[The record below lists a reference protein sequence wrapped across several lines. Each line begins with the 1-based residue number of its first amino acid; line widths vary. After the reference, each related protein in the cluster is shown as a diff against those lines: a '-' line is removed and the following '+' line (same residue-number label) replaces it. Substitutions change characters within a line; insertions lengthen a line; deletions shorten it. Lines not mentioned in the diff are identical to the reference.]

1 MRFLML
7 GFTALLL
14 TACGQLLMPEVEQ
27 ELGDIK
33 PGNYRL
39 DPDHTAVLFKVEHMG
54 ISTFVGRFNDVEASL
69 NYDSERPES
78 SQLEARV
85 EMASLDID
93 QPDLAETLRS
103 CQWLC
108 VEDYPQAHFVTTGS
122 ATVEGNQLVFP
133 GDLTFRGE
141 TRPIDVTVTVN
152 GGADSWLTESYTL
165 GFDAELE
172 FLRSDFGMGRFV
184 PTVGDKIRVEVYTE
198 FKRR

>member
-7 GFTALLL
+7 AVVALLL

-27 ELGDIK
+27 ELGKIK

-39 DPDHTAVLFKVEHMG
+39 DPGHTTVLFKVEHLG
-54 ISTFVGRFNDVEASL
+54 ISTFVGRFNEVDASL
-69 NYDSERPES
+69 DYDSEQPEN

-85 EMASLDID
+85 KMASLDVD
-93 QPDLAETLRS
+93 QAELAETLRS

-108 VEDYPQAHFVTTGS
+108 VKDYPHARFVTTGP
-122 ATVEGNQLVFP
+122 ATVNGNQLVFP

-141 TRPIDVTVTVN
+141 TRPVDVTVTVN
-152 GGADSWLTESYTL
+152 GGADNWLTKSYTL

-172 FLRSDFGMGRFV
+172 FLRSEFGMGRYV
-184 PTVGDKIRVEVYTE
+184 PTVGDKIRVEVFTE

>member
-7 GFTALLL
+7 GFTTLLL
-14 TACGQLLMPEVEQ
+14 TACGQLLMPEVQQ
-27 ELGDIK
+27 ELGEIK

-39 DPDHTAVLFKVEHMG
+39 DPDHTTVLFKVEHMG
-54 ISTFVGRFNDVEASL
+54 ISTFVGRFNEVEASL
-69 NYDSERPES
+69 DYDSGQPEN

-93 QPDLAETLRS
+93 QSDLAETLRS

-108 VEDYPQAHFVTTGS
+108 VEDYPQTRFVTTGS
-122 ATVEGNQLVFP
+122 ATVDGSQLVFP

-141 TRPIDVTVTVN
+141 TRPVKVTVTVN

-172 FLRSDFGMGRFV
+172 FLRSEFGMGRYV
-184 PTVGDKIRVEVYTE
+184 PTVGDKIRIEVFTE

>member
-7 GFTALLL
+7 GFSALLL

-27 ELGDIK
+27 ELGEIK
-33 PGNYRL
+33 AGNYRL
-39 DPDHTAVLFKVEHMG
+39 DPDHTTVLFKVEHMG
-54 ISTFVGRFNDVEASL
+54 ISTFVGRFNEVQASL
-69 NYDSERPES
+69 DYDPKQPEN

-108 VEDYPQAHFVTTGS
+108 VEDYPQARFVTTGA
-122 ATVEGNQLVFP
+122 ATVDGNRLVFP

-141 TRPIDVTVTVN
+141 TRPIDVTVTVK
-152 GGADSWLTESYTL
+152 GGADNWLTESYTL

-172 FLRSDFGMGRFV
+172 FLRSEFGMGRYV
-184 PTVGDKIRVEVYTE
+184 PTVGDEIRVEVFTE